1 MANISGGTTVP
12 IRLNT
17 LQAGKLYDYDFSATT
32 STSAK
37 YYDNAS
43 NYTLF
48 HGSGFSFNAAHTPTG
63 GTITSVRYVI
73 NGSTALLVTG
83 LKIAATTFHDFAS
96 QNDTQGL
103 LGLILSGA
111 DRLTGTQLGDYL
123 RGFSGNDIFK
133 GAGGKD
139 VLDGGAGVDTALY
152 SEKTGAVLVSLAGSS
167 NTTVSIAGVVED
179 TIRNIEN
186 VTGGA
191 ASDRL
196 TGDGKAN
203 ILNGGAGNDIIRG
216 GGGADTLIGGRGKD
230 SLNGNSGKDTVD
242 YSKDAASGGT
252 LGVVVNLLGTGFQG
266 GLAADT
272 AKDGFGHTDVV
283 KNIPNVV
290 GTQFNDRI
298 YGGNHANALSGG
310 AGDDLLA
317 SGADNDRLYGG
328 RGADDLTG
336 GSGADIF
343 LFKAP
348 TDSTVAGAGR
358 DTIFDFSGTAGDK
371 LDVSAVDANGAV
383 TGNQSFSYLGSA
395 AFTGT
400 SGELRYV
407 KKASD
412 TYVYGD
418 LNGDGKADFSIHLD
432 DAVTMTKGYFIL

>member
-1 MANISGGTTVP
+1 MANISGGTTIP

-17 LQAGKLYDYDFSATT
+17 LQAGKLYDYDFSTTT

-37 YYDNAS
+37 YYDDSA

-48 HGSGFSFNAAHTPTG
+48 HGSGFSFTASHIPTR
-63 GTITSVRYVI
+63 GTITSLKYVI

-96 QNDTQGL
+96 NNDTQGL
-103 LGLILSGA
+103 LGLVLSGA
-111 DRLTGTQLGDYL
+111 DRLTGTSMADYL
-123 RGFSGNDIFK
+123 RGFSGNDIFN

-139 VLDGGAGVDTALY
+139 VLDGGAGDDTALY
-152 SEKTGAVLVSLAGSS
+152 SEKAGAVLVTLMGSS
-167 NTTVSIAGVVED
+167 NTTVSVAGVVED

-196 TGDGKAN
+196 SGDGRAN
-203 ILNGGAGNDIIRG
+203 ILNGGAGNDVIRG
-216 GGGADTLIGGRGKD
+216 GGGADTLIGGRGND
-230 SLNGNSGKDTVD
+230 SLNGNSGKDTAD

-252 LGVVVNLLGTGFQG
+252 RGVVVNLLGNGSQG

-283 KNIPNVV
+283 KNIPNVI

-298 YGGNHANALSGG
+298 YGGNHANTLSGG

-328 RGADDLTG
+328 RGADDLAG
-336 GSGADIF
+336 GSGADTF
-343 LFKAP
+343 LFKAI

-371 LDVSAVDANGAV
+371 LDVSAIDANGAV
-383 TGNQSFSYLGSA
+383 TGNQSFIYLGSA
-395 AFTGT
+395 AFTET

-412 TYVYGD
+412 TYIYGD
-418 LNGDGKADFSIHLD
+418 LNGDGNADFAIHLD